1 MDPTS
6 RWLFPNFAWAFSR
19 KASKNSIKRSNALES
34 AIHRDIG
41 KRLGGGANQVFG
53 VVATILIDKHLKV
66 YTERLIKNSRYILVV
81 IANRFA

>member
-6 RWLFPNFAWAFSR
+6 RWLFPYFAWAFSR
-19 KASKNSIKRSNALES
+19 KASKNSIKSSNALES

-41 KRLGGGANQVFG
+41 KRLGGSANQVFG
-53 VVATILIDKHLKV
+53 VVATILIDEHLKV
-66 YTERLIKNSRYILVV
+66 YTERLIKNSRDILVV